1 MAGRQLGM
9 VALYVMIRGVAERE
23 PQPTLVR
30 RWFGRTPERAATVL
44 FLASAATEL
53 SQRNWPH
60 GISPGQYDPFDIA
73 AFGVGIALCY
83 VGDKKLAN
91 AFAGTP
97 SSIVR
102 P

>member
-9 VALYVMIRGVAERE
+9 VALYVMIRGLAERE

-83 VGDKKLAN
+83 VGDKDLP
-91 AFAGTP
+91 TP
-97 SSIVR
+97 LQELPPRS
-102 P
+102 

>member
-9 VALYVMIRGVAERE
+9 VALYVMIRGLAERE

-60 GISPGQYDPFDIA
+60 GIFPGQYDPFDIV